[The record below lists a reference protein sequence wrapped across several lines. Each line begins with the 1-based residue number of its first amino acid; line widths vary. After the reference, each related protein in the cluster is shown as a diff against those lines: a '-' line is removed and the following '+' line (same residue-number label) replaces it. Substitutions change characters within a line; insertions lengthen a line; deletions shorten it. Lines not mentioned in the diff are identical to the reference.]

1 MSTIRAKL
9 LTYREEI
16 GGYTVY
22 VFEDLDA
29 KTWDKKYRITLRLPN
44 WETPILKI
52 GDVGYLSFREVVAGR
67 DVWWDRNTQSEKF
80 YNYNNSL
87 FENFIHE
94 KPLES
99 SDLVL

>member
-9 LTYREEI
+9 LTYREET
-16 GGYTVY
+16 GGYILY

-29 KTWDKKYRITLRLPN
+29 KTWDKKYRITLRFPN
-44 WETPILKI
+44 WEAPLIKI
-52 GDVGYLSFREVVAGR
+52 GDIGYLNFREVVAGR

-80 YNYNNSL
+80 YNYSNSL

-94 KPLES
+94 KPPES